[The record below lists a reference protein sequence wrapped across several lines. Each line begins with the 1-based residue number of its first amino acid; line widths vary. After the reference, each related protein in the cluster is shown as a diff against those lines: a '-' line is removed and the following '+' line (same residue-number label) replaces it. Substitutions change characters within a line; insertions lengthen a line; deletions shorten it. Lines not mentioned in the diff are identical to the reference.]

1 MKYVKENF
9 ETMGFSL
16 TDLFSSKKTY
26 SPAENLASG
35 KTWIKKIY
43 TDLKPN
49 ATFAVFEDTLRLT
62 PSGAPKLSD
71 SELNDFYTT
80 LGSIVNESSAI
91 ADKVRNSLLATFS
104 KNKNMLPDRRSIM
117 SAFLNPDIIKWTYWD
132 ALKVTAKDI
141 STEAKGVVSDIA
153 TVATTTTGAVSFIVK
168 YRNPII
174 LVALAGLG
182 YFLYQNRGEIKSRV
196 KEKTFKKL
204 GLGK

>member
-1 MKYVKENF
+1 MKYVNKDFDSMGNF
-9 ETMGFSL
+9 L

-26 SPAENLASG
+26 SPAENLAAG

-49 ATFAVFEDTLRLT
+49 ATFAVFEDTLRLS

-71 SELNDFYTT
+71 AELNDFYTT
-80 LGSIVNESSAI
+80 LGSIVNESAPIS
-91 ADKVRNSLLATFS
+91 DKVRASLLATFS

-117 SAFLNPDIIKWTYWD
+117 SAFLNPNVIKWTYWD

-141 STEAKGVVSDIA
+141 TSDAKAIVSDVA
-153 TVATTTTGAVSFIVK
+153 TVASTATGAVGFLIK
-168 YRNPII
+168 YRTPLI
-174 LVALAGLG
+174 LLALAGAG
-182 YFLYQNRGEIKSRV
+182 YFVYQNRGEIKSRL
-196 KEKTFKKL
+196 KEKTYKKI